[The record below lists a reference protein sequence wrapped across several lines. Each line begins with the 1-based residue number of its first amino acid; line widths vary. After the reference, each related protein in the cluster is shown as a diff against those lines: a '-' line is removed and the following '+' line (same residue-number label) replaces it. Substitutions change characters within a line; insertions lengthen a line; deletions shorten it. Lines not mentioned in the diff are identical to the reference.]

1 MNVGVPAYEQIR
13 DILREEIISGRIP
26 PDTRLNKAE
35 IAERFGV
42 SPMPVREA
50 LQGLKGEGLV
60 EGLPHRHHRVIS
72 IDIHFVRNI
81 FEIRTAM
88 EELMTRLALPLV
100 TDTDIEQMIDINK
113 RLSMVVQKK
122 GSIEAIHSL
131 DKAFH
136 RTIYQYCDNPLAN
149 EIYERYR
156 KLILSLRRKH
166 GFGPAR
172 LSNIVK
178 QHQNIIDGLEHKDET
193 VMSELIRKHRKG
205 AMQDLLESIK
215 GQNGMNA

>member
-1 MNVGVPAYEQIR
+1 MNVAMPAYEKIR
-13 DILREEIISGRIP
+13 DILREEIISGKIP

-35 IAERFGV
+35 IADRFGV

-60 EGLPHRHHRVIS
+60 EGLPHRHYRVVS
-72 IDIHFVRNI
+72 IDIQFIRNI

-88 EELMTRLALPLV
+88 EELMTRLALPFI
-100 TDTDIEQMIDINK
+100 TETDIARMIDVNTQ
-113 RLSMVVQKK
+113 LSAIVKK
-122 GSIEAIHSL
+122 GNIETIHSL

-136 RTIYQYCDNPLAN
+136 RNIYRHCDNPLAN

-166 GFGPAR
+166 GFGPGR
-172 LSNIVK
+172 PSDIVE
-178 QHQNIIDGLEHKDET
+178 QHQHIIDALSHKDES
-193 VMSELIRKHRKG
+193 VMSEMIRKHRKG
-205 AMQDLLESIK
+205 AMDDLLDSIRSK
-215 GQNGMNA
+215 MG

>member
-1 MNVGVPAYEQIR
+1 MNVGMPAYEQIR
-13 DILREEIISGRIP
+13 DILREEIISGKIP

-35 IAERFGV
+35 IADRFGV

-60 EGLPHRHHRVIS
+60 EGLPHRHYRVIS
-72 IDIHFVRNI
+72 LDIQFVRNI

-88 EELMTRLALPLV
+88 EELMTRLALPFI
-100 TDTDIEQMIDINK
+100 TDADIEQMTDIHT
-113 RLSMVVQKK
+113 RLSAVAEK

-136 RTIYQYCDNPLAN
+136 RNIYQHCDNPLAN

-156 KLILSLRRKH
+156 KLILSLRRTH
-166 GFGPAR
+166 GFGPTR
-172 LSNIVK
+172 LADIVA
-178 QHQNIIDGLEHKDET
+178 QHQHIIDALDDKDES

-205 AMQDLLESIK
+205 AMEDLLENIR
-215 GQNGMNA
+215 GQNGMDA